1 MKSTIDTNIKNL
13 EAIIGYTFKNRRIIS
28 VAISH
33 PGLKRGGKGSARD
46 FERLEFLGDRVL
58 GLSLCDFMYRNFES
72 DSEGNLAVRI
82 AALAGTEFLINLAK
96 KTKIIDCFC
105 IPKDFFVSSN
115 KNSSSIAD
123 MVEAICG
130 ALFLDAGF
138 DIAKKIIAELWKDD
152 INDSAYRMKD
162 SKTRLQEKVQAKN
175 LQLPVYRLV
184 KRVGAAHDPVFEIEV
199 TACGKSALGY
209 GNSKRSAEHD
219 AAEKMLL
226 LLNGGEK

>member
-13 EAIIGYTFKNRRIIS
+13 ESIIGYTFRNRGIIS

-33 PGLKRGGKGSARD
+33 PGLKRGEKGGARE

-58 GLSLCDFMYRNFES
+58 GLSLCEFMYRHFKA

-105 IPKDFFVSSN
+105 IPKDFFISSN

-138 DIAKKIIAELWKDD
+138 DVAKKVIANLWKDD
-152 INDSAYRMKD
+152 INDSAYRIKD
-162 SKTRLQEKVQAKN
+162 SKTRLQEKVQAGS
-175 LQLPVYRLV
+175 LRLPVYRLV
-184 KRVGAAHDPVFEIEV
+184 KRVGVDHDPVFEVEV

-209 GNSKRSAEHD
+209 GNSKRNAEHD

-226 LLNGGEK
+226 LLNDDEK